1 MKYKKYFDGKKW
13 LILLEQ
19 TILLAS
25 EEVINREYW
34 NLRKINDSFEKY
46 VLSLDD
52 IEFKTDDVWINHL
65 QIWKMWEIF

>member
-25 EEVINREYW
+25 EEVINREY
-34 NLRKINDSFEKY
+34 
-46 VLSLDD
+46 
-52 IEFKTDDVWINHL
+52 
-65 QIWKMWEIF
+65 